1 MDNQATELRPMLES
15 SLMASEDGKG
25 TPLSSPAPHLS
36 VVLKRT
42 VAMILA
48 GGQGER
54 LYPLTRDR
62 AKPAV
67 PFGGVYRIIDFTL
80 SNCLNSGI
88 RKIHVLTQYKSY
100 SLYRHIKLAWNVFN
114 IEMGEYIDVIPPQQ
128 RTVERW
134 YQGTADAIFQNIY
147 NLEIER
153 PQLVLVLG
161 GDHVYKMDYSEMI
174 AAHLEKGADLTIAC
188 TEVPLPDATRLG
200 VMSVDGD
207 WRIHQF
213 REKPSDPDPIPGDP
227 QHALASMGIYVF
239 NTGVLVREVINDT
252 KRDSHHDF
260 GKDIIP
266 HMVQSG
272 HKVYAFPFRDRNNK
286 QVKYWRDIGT
296 LDSYFESNM
305 DLVSVSPIFNLYDKD
320 WPIRTY
326 QHQAPPVKTVFRGA
340 ERQGELLDSL
350 ASSGCIISGARVEHS
365 ILGPRVFVH
374 SWAHVQD
381 CVAFEDVEIGRH
393 VKIRRAI
400 IDKEVKI
407 PDGEIIG
414 YDLEKD
420 RRRFT
425 VTDNGVVV
433 IPKGLVIE

>member
-1 MDNQATELRPMLES
+1 
-15 SLMASEDGKG
+15 
-25 TPLSSPAPHLS
+25 
-36 VVLKRT
+36 VLHRT

-67 PFGGVYRIIDFTL
+67 PFGGIYRIIDFTL

-88 RKIHVLTQYKSY
+88 RKMHVLTQYKSY
-100 SLYRHIKLAWNVFN
+100 SLYRHIKLAWNIFN
-114 IEMGEYIDVIPPQQ
+114 LEMGDYIDVIPPQQ

-134 YQGTADAIFQNIY
+134 YQGTADAVFQNIY
-147 NLEIER
+147 TLEHER
-153 PQLVLVLG
+153 PQLVLILG

-174 AAHLEKGADLTIAC
+174 AMHLEKGADLTIAC
-188 TEVPLPDATRLG
+188 TEVPLEQATRLG
-200 VMSVDGD
+200 VMSVDNDG
-207 WRIHQF
+207 RVHEFQ
-213 REKPSDPDPIPGDP
+213 EKPSSPDPMPGNPD
-227 QHALASMGIYVF
+227 HALASMGIYVF

-252 KRDSHHDF
+252 KRDSQHDF
-260 GKDIIP
+260 GKNIIP
-266 HMVQSG
+266 HMVGSG
-272 HKVYAFPFRDRNNK
+272 HRVFAFPFRDRNNDT
-286 QVKYWRDIGT
+286 VKYWRDIGT

-305 DLVSVSPIFNLYDKD
+305 DLVAVRPIFNLYDKA
-320 WPIRTY
+320 WPIRAY
-326 QHQAPPVKTVFRGA
+326 QHQAPPAKSVFRGA
-340 ERQGELLDSL
+340 ERQGEVLDSL
-350 ASSGCIISGARVEHS
+350 VSNGCIISGARVEHS
-365 ILGPRVFVH
+365 ILGPNVFAH
-374 SWAHVQD
+374 SWAHVED
-381 CVAFEDVEIGRH
+381 CVAFEDVDIGRH

-407 PDGEIIG
+407 PDGEVIG
-414 YDLEKD
+414 YDLDKD